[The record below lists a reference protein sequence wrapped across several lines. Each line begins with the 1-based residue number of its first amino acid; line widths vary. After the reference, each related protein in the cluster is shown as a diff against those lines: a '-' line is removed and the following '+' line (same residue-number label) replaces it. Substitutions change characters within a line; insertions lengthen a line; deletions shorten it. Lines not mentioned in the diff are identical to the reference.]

1 MIRDLSLTLQAILD
15 DTALGAS
22 FPELAAAQ
30 VVFDR
35 PSDAFSPTQ
44 TTVDVFLYDIREDLE
59 LRTSETQYERV
70 NGTTRI
76 HRGPLRVICTYLITA
91 WPVGGTDLA
100 LQEHRLLSQV
110 LQVLTRT
117 PHIPSSFLRGQL
129 GGQQPALPMITA
141 RANGIKEPAEFWT
154 AIGNRLRPSITTT
167 VTISMEVF
175 PVVTAPTV
183 ITEEIRMGERT
194 APDAQT
200 IDPATRITRLRIGGR
215 VHTAAN
221 VPIANATVTLVDTGL
236 SATTDAD
243 GRYVLGSMPAGGYTL
258 RVQSG
263 AATVNVAIAV
273 PATAGQRYDV
283 QV

>member
-1 MIRDLSLTLQAILD
+1 MIRDLSLSLQAILD
-15 DTALGAS
+15 DTALAAA

-35 PSDAFSPTQ
+35 PSDTFNPTQ
-44 TTVDVFLYDIREDLE
+44 TTIDVFLYDLREDLE

-70 NGTTRI
+70 NGQTRI

-110 LQVLTRT
+110 LQVLARN
-117 PHIPSSFLRGQL
+117 PHIPPPFLRGQL
-129 GGQQPALPMITA
+129 IGQEPALPMITA
-141 RANGIKEPAEFWT
+141 RASGIKEPAEFWT

-175 PVVTAPTV
+175 PVITAPTV
-183 ITEEIRMGERT
+183 ITEEIRLGERT
-194 APDAQT
+194 GPEAKT
-200 IDPATRITRLRIGGR
+200 IDPATLTTRFRIGGR

-221 VPIANATVTLVDTGL
+221 APIANATVRLVDTGL
-236 SATTDAD
+236 SAITDAD
-243 GRYVLGSMPAGGYTL
+243 GQYVLGTLRAGTYTL

-263 AATVNVAIAV
+263 AATVDFAITV
-273 PATAGQRYDV
+273 PTTTGNRYDV
-283 QV
+283 QM